1 MISIAICDD
10 DIYVSEDICQKVE
23 IFAKQADISVNL
35 EVFGDGR
42 DIVDDI
48 VNGSRYDIIFMD
60 IEMRYMNGMV
70 AAQKI
75 REIDK
80 TALLI
85 YVTNHSQYAIEA
97 YKVQPFRFL
106 VKPYDEKMLRQY
118 FLTALKEILREDL
131 YFRYSVNKK
140 SYKVRLQDILY
151 FESQGRVAFIVSEF
165 GIRKFNAKLNSIENM
180 LADSKSEF
188 WRVHQ
193 SYLVNRKHV
202 YNIGYSDV
210 EMSNGAVLS
219 ISEERRKV
227 IREKY
232 FDKIGA
238 GIIE

>member
-10 DIYVSEDICQKVE
+10 DIYVSEDICQKVK

-85 YVTNHSQYAIEA
+85 YVTNHSKYAIEA

-106 VKPYDEKMLRQY
+106 VKPYDEKMLKQY

-165 GIRKFNAKLNSIENM
+165 GIRKFNAKLNKGEN
-180 LADSKSEF
+180 
-188 WRVHQ
+188 RV
-193 SYLVNRKHV
+193 LR
-202 YNIGYSDV
+202 
-210 EMSNGAVLS
+210 
-219 ISEERRKV
+219 
-227 IREKY
+227 
-232 FDKIGA
+232 
-238 GIIE
+238 